1 MPPTVPSPVAAG
13 ILWAAETGKW
23 LDLRADGEPDDLA
36 RHAEWSDDRE
46 ITGEE
51 LAEVLSTVL
60 ADRPAVVQIMGVRV
74 TGPVD
79 LSHREFHGALWFD
92 RCVFTG
98 PVDLTESTLSSLSV
112 SRCRFDAGLGA
123 SHMTVTHSVL
133 ARHTVVNGSFRL
145 RGTRIGGELSLR
157 GARLTCPD
165 GWALYAEICEVASS
179 AWLCDGLVV
188 EGGVTFRTARIGGRF
203 QLADAV
209 IGGTVNAQDLTV
221 RVLDDDPDCWP
232 TGSEL
237 TGMSYERIGQRGD
250 ARTRLSW
257 LARLVTSYEPQPYT
271 ALAHAYEASGH
282 DTAARRVLIAKQRV
296 RRASRRNRVHNLVS
310 RPWSAMLRIT
320 IGYGFAP
327 WRAIPWVAG
336 ILAAAWLIFATAP
349 ASAFTTSQPTG
360 EPFRPFLHAVEA
372 LIPLVKVGGTE
383 WIAHGGYVWW
393 HTGFSALGWFF
404 ATVVAAGLAGVFKR
418 E

>member
-1 MPPTVPSPVAAG
+1 MATG
-13 ILWAAETGKW
+13 IVWAAETGKW
-23 LDLRADGEPDDLA
+23 LDLRADGEPDDPA
-36 RHAEWSDDRE
+36 RQAAWSDDRE
-46 ITGEE
+46 ITGDE
-51 LAEVLSTVL
+51 LAEVLSVL
-60 ADRPAVVQIMGVRV
+60 QDRSVVVQVMGARV

-79 LSHREFHGALWFD
+79 LSHREFRGALWFD
-92 RCVFTG
+92 RCAFTG
-98 PVDLTESTLSSLSV
+98 PVDFTESALSSLSV
-112 SRCRFDAGLGA
+112 SRCHFAAGLGA

-133 ARHTVVNGSFRL
+133 ARRTVVNGSFRL
-145 RGTRIGGELSLR
+145 RGSRIGGELSLR
-157 GARLTCPD
+157 GARLSYPD
-165 GWALYAEICEVASS
+165 GWALYAESCEVASS

-188 EGGVTFRTARIGGRF
+188 DGDVSLRTARIGGRF
-203 QLADAV
+203 GLDAEISGIV
-209 IGGTVNAQDLTV
+209 DAQDLTV
-221 RVLDDDPDCWP
+221 RVLDDDPDAWP
-232 TGSEL
+232 AGSAL

-257 LARLVTSYEPQPYT
+257 LARIVTSYEPQPYR

-310 RPWSAMLRIT
+310 RPWSAILRTT

-418 E
+418 D